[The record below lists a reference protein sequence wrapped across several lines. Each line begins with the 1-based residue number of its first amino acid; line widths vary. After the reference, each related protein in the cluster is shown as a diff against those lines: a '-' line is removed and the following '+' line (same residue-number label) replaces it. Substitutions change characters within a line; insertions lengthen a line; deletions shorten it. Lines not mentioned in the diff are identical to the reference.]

1 MNPRTTRARGRPGAR
16 LKPVLAAALA
26 VMLLLS
32 GCVTQQGG
40 TTGKLGRAAD
50 EVESS
55 LSSAE
60 LGLDQEQAGLTLP
73 GAVDTLLENMLKDVN
88 KAASKMGKLSPK
100 TATERDQ
107 QRRALKWAGEAEQA
121 LATAR
126 ANLQL
131 PRTTPGTSAT
141 SDIQK
146 LSQLAET
153 IGSAT
158 EGWTR

>member
-1 MNPRTTRARGRPGAR
+1 MARGRACAR
-16 LKPVLAAALA
+16 PKPVLAAVLA
-26 VMLLLS
+26 VMLLLT

-55 LSSAE
+55 LTSAE
-60 LGLDQEQAGLTLP
+60 LGLEQEQAGLTLP

-100 TATERDQ
+100 DVTERDQ
-107 QRRALKWAGEAEQA
+107 QRRALELTGEAEQA
-121 LATAR
+121 LASAR

-131 PRTTPGTSAT
+131 PTSTPGTSAE

-146 LSQLAET
+146 LSRLADT